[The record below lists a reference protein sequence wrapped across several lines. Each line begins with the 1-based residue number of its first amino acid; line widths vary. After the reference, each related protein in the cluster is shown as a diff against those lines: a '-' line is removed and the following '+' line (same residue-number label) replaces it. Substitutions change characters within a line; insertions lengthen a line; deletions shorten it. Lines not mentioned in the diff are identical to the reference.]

1 MGTHS
6 SPKRSLRPR
15 ITSLCR
21 AFMIIGTTDMIW
33 LGIFWI
39 SR

>member
-21 AFMIIGTTDMIW
+21 EFMITGTTAMT
-33 LGIFWI
+33 
-39 SR
+39 